1 MIQSVL
7 PPPPMSCRVKMSP
20 MILNSR
26 TNQITQAKK
35 TSIDQKT
42 PRNG

>member
-1 MIQSVL
+1 MIQSTL
-7 PPPPMSCRVKMSP
+7 LPPPMSCRLKMSM